1 MAHAL
6 QDFVFLKRTR
16 ALAAAAAL
24 VAGALAIVGVA
35 VAQDG
40 RAPQQAQG
48 GLPEWPQDLFGA
60 LPEPPTDAPPAPV
73 LDPRNPDAAKL
84 QQPRDAFSALP
95 ADARGKPDW
104 VRALREG
111 LIQPRASVRG
121 DQERMQLLELDVLMK
136 NTAQMP
142 YVKFPHG
149 AHTQWLACANC
160 HDGLFVPRA
169 GANPTTMPKILA
181 GESCGTCHAKVAFSA
196 MFTCERCHS
205 VPQPG
210 QQQWW

>member
-6 QDFVFLKRTR
+6 QDFLFLKHTRT
-16 ALAAAAAL
+16 LAAAIAL
-24 VAGALAIVGVA
+24 VAGALAIAGGA
-35 VAQDG
+35 VAQEG
-40 RAPQQAQG
+40 GTPAQAQG
-48 GLPEWPQDLFGA
+48 ALPQWPQDLFGS
-60 LPEPPTDAPPAPV
+60 LPEPATESAPAPV
-73 LDPRNPDAAKL
+73 HDPENPDYSKL
-84 QQPRDAFSALP
+84 QQPRDAFAALP
-95 ADARGKPDW
+95 ADARGRPDW

-111 LIQPRASVRG
+111 AIQPRASVRG
-121 DQERMQLLELDVLMK
+121 EQEAMQSLDLDILMK

-149 AHTQWLACANC
+149 AHTQWLACTNC
-160 HDGLFVPRA
+160 HDALFVPKA

-181 GESCGTCHAKVAFSA
+181 GESCGTCHSKVAFSA

-210 QQQWW
+210 QQRWW